1 MRTFTTNGGLELP
14 VIGFGTYKLNGN
26 SGADS
31 VAQAIA
37 NGYRLIDSAFNYE
50 NEGAVGEG
58 VRRSGITREQV
69 IVTSKLP
76 GRRQRYESAIK
87 AVEESVFRTGLGYI
101 DLYLIHWP
109 NPRVDKYVEA
119 WQALIAAK
127 DAGLV
132 RHIGVCNFL
141 PEHLTRIIDE
151 TGVVPEVNQIELNP
165 YFPQLELADFNSS
178 QGIITQAWSP
188 LRRGELLEDPA
199 ITALAASHG
208 VTPGQI
214 VLAWEVARGVVPI
227 PKASSTER
235 QLENLGALDVE
246 LSEADVATISAL
258 GRPDGRLF
266 ESDPN
271 VHEEF

>member
-37 NGYRLIDSAFNYE
+37 NGYRLIDSA
-50 NEGAVGEG
+50 
-58 VRRSGITREQV
+58 GITREQV

-165 YFPQLELADFNSS
+165 YFPQLDLAGFNTSK
-178 QGIITQAWSP
+178 GIITQAWSP

-227 PKASSTER
+227 PKASSVRSTWC
-235 QLENLGALDVE
+235 
-246 LSEADVATISAL
+246 
-258 GRPDGRLF
+258 
-266 ESDPN
+266 
-271 VHEEF
+271 

>member
-14 VIGFGTYKLNGN
+14 VIGFGTYKLNGI

-165 YFPQLELADFNSS
+165 YFPQLELADFNTSK
-178 QGIITQAWSP
+178 GIITQAWSP

-208 VTPGQI
+208 ATPGQI

-235 QLENLGALDVE
+235 QLENLGALDVV
-246 LSEADVATISAL
+246 LSESEVATISAL

-271 VHEEF
+271 VHEDF

>member
-165 YFPQLELADFNSS
+165 YFPQLDLAGFNTSK
-178 QGIITQAWSP
+178 GIITQAWSP

-235 QLENLGALDVE
+235 QLENLGALDVV
-246 LSEADVATISAL
+246 LSESEVATISAL